1 MGPPHTRVRDR
12 PSNLHLYQTGSKGA
26 LRDIYRLQTLPALGH
41 LVGYLLALF
50 EGLKSAACN
59 PRVVHEHIFAA
70 ILWRDEAKALFVVE
84 PLDRSLGLVPLKP
97 RLSFLR
103 FLCKGQTACIKNLL
117 PLLSQYIAQKKNR
130 RLWRRHPSL

>member
-1 MGPPHTRVRDR
+1 MGPPHTRVRER

-50 EGLKSAACN
+50 EGLKSAACY

-70 ILWRDEAKALFVVE
+70 IFWRDEAKALFVGK
-84 PLDRSLGLVPLKP
+84 PLDRSLGHVLKDP
-97 RLSFLR
+97 AFLSLGFSVRDRAL
-103 FLCKGQTACIKNLL
+103 A
-117 PLLSQYIAQKKNR
+117 
-130 RLWRRHPSL
+130 